1 MMEEQKRGIFEEI
14 EGIGNDTLD
23 PEGDELLNWMRQKR
37 RKSSME
43 SLTWILTMK
52 VILMKNLT
60 IVWILIL
67 SLTWIP
73 TGRMRSR
80 NGRKNRSHPSLRV

>member
-1 MMEEQKRGIFEEI
+1 
-14 EGIGNDTLD
+14 
-23 PEGDELLNWMRQKR
+23 
-37 RKSSME
+37 ME
-43 SLTWILTMK
+43 SLTRILTMK

-80 NGRKNRSHPSLRV
+80 NGRKNHSHPSLRV